1 MPARER
7 SRRARRNER
16 AGLKIAGGRDACA
29 ADSKQTGGMSPHGG
43 GEPFRPARQDR
54 TRGGRNNAPHRKDKR
69 KKNDGHA
76 RAPSR
81 SVNATKRRARR
92 SLCPTVGSVGQSK
105 IKKLPRRE
113 ERQKNT
119 KGGRCY
125 PSAFRKLEIYIQ
137 WRFMVFC
144 FLHFDFNT
152 RKLNEY

>member
-1 MPARER
+1 M
-7 SRRARRNER
+7 
-16 AGLKIAGGRDACA
+16 
-29 ADSKQTGGMSPHGG
+29 
-43 GEPFRPARQDR
+43 
-54 TRGGRNNAPHRKDKR
+54 RGGRNNAPHRKDKR
-69 KKNDGHA
+69 KKNDGQA

-92 SLCPTVGSVGQSK
+92 SLCPTVGSVWQSK